1 MRNYTYRERKLLSKF
16 ILDNV
21 FPPYEKNKVS
31 KKFLLSS
38 NYIIEELKIRW
49 SWTYNEAIWSGR
61 DRMEVW
67 RRRRKKIRRRRDAS
81 SSTESPCHK
90 WDTRRG
96 GQESRPDP
104 KIPFSFSRPRRSAK
118 IQRSR
123 ILCQTGRDPTA
134 INHVQNRDRAAESM
148 SKRCDVPW
156 RVRKFRDTMTHST
169 KLNFLRHFA
178 RRWRESSCV
187 FAPRWKSGRKRN
199 ALPYACHLYVY
210 FSDRYRWKKKWKRG
224 EKFPPLPERSERG
237 EKRISCSLNNKFIA
251 KERAW
256 RSEFI

>member
-104 KIPFSFSRPRRSAK
+104 EIPFSFSRPRRSAK

-148 SKRCDVPW
+148 SKRAVTGSKISRHNDAFDKIEFSQTFCASME
-156 RVRKFRDTMTHST
+156 RI
-169 KLNFLRHFA
+169 FLRF
-178 RRWRESSCV
+178 RSSM
-187 FAPRWKSGRKRN
+187 KIG
-199 ALPYACHLYVY
+199 
-210 FSDRYRWKKKWKRG
+210 
-224 EKFPPLPERSERG
+224 
-237 EKRISCSLNNKFIA
+237 
-251 KERAW
+251 KEA
-256 RSEFI
+256 